1 MRGYRIAG
9 ARLNEPVIPHSRTTY
24 WIINYTA
31 GHDVR
36 QVFWY
41 ARRYELERSIDT
53 NRLS

>member
-1 MRGYRIAG
+1 MHGYRIAG
-9 ARLNEPVIPHSRTTY
+9 ARLNEPVIHHSRTTY

-41 ARRYELERSIDT
+41 ARGMNL
-53 NRLS
+53 

>member
-1 MRGYRIAG
+1 MHGYRIAG

-24 WIINYTA
+24 EKINDTA

-41 ARRYELERSIDT
+41 ARRYGLDRSIDA